1 MVVATS
7 AYPAG
12 MTKKIL
18 VIDDDPDILE
28 LLEYNL
34 KKEGY
39 SVVTAPSGLNA
50 MWGLEEDERPD
61 VILLDLMMPTLDG
74 YELCRYLKS
83 SDDFK
88 DIPVLIVSAKGSR
101 EDIEKGFSLGADRY
115 LPKSSFTIESLLK
128 EVRDVL

>member
-1 MVVATS
+1 
-7 AYPAG
+7 

-28 LLEYNL
+28 LFEYNL
-34 KKEGY
+34 KRAGY
-39 SVVTAPSGLNA
+39 TVVTAPSGLNA
-50 MWGLEEDERPD
+50 AWALEEDTPPD

-83 SDDFK
+83 SDEFK
-88 DIPVLIVSAKGSR
+88 NIPVVIVSAKGAA
-101 EDIEKGFSLGADRY
+101 EDIQKGLRLGADKY
-115 LPKSSFTIESLLK
+115 LPKSSFTMGALLQ